1 MRWQYQQ
8 STKGVHL
15 NKSTDHTGQLI
26 IAPTTGQV
34 LPSALQLSCKAGTE
48 GMSRER
54 IYLDIPHTVR
64 QNAFMSHSE
73 MITC

>member
-1 MRWQYQQ
+1 MAVSAEHQRSPLKQEHRPHRTAYH
-8 STKGVHL
+8 SSH
-15 NKSTDHTGQLI
+15 H
-26 IAPTTGQV
+26 GQV

>member
-26 IAPTTGQV
+26 IAPTTV
-34 LPSALQLSCKAGTE
+34 KFYLQLCNFHAKLVLKG
-48 GMSRER
+48 
-54 IYLDIPHTVR
+54 
-64 QNAFMSHSE
+64 
-73 MITC
+73 